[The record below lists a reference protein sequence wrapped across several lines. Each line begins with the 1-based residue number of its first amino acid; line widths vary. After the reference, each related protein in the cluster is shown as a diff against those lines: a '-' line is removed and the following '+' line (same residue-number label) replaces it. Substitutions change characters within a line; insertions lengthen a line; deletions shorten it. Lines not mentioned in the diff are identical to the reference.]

1 LISAACT
8 IGGFEDDHADGEGS
22 DEGGIDHHGNPIFDE
37 EERVYEQVTT
47 DDVSVEFT
55 VENFIGAGGRGGE
68 LAPRLVEGE
77 HANLQFHI
85 TDPDTGE
92 PLGGL
97 NPAAWVDIEAGDAEC
112 STRIQGY
119 LSGTLDSRPAI
130 DLNSYLIL
138 GMNLDNTI
146 SVLDP
151 MIDVGGMTNL
161 FSVIL
166 LRGTPQDWAM
176 AQERKR
182 LFVTLPDLDQVA
194 VVDLNAFLVE
204 ETLDMPA
211 RPERILFDRERDQVW
226 VTLGGDGGLAVID
239 ADTLEIDTVSTGS
252 ATGAIALAPD
262 DDLVV
267 IGREDGVIVL
277 DADSQR
283 VLSDTS
289 LRGTPRAAAVASD
302 SGLAYLTLPDAGLIS
317 ILDIEDGTVRARLAV
332 DPGVT
337 DIDISSD
344 GRWGVAVN
352 PEAEMAYIIEAARR
366 RITHAVPVGG
376 MPDQVSFTDAAA
388 YIHTS
393 REAAITVIPLDEID
407 PTGDVSVLTVPIGTD
422 PPGADGAAVVA
433 NSMIS
438 TPDGKALLIPNPADD
453 TVYFYTEG
461 SEAALGGFQGHT
473 LQPRAVE
480 IADRSLKE
488 PSPGVYTASIRIPA
502 GGDFVVAFLLD
513 EPSISYC
520 FQFTA
525 RAEEEAGSTP
535 TADLAIQL
543 LTSEE
548 LVAGDTSDVRFALTD
563 ESTGEQ
569 LSDLDDVFVVFVQT
583 GGNWSS
589 RAVASSTGD
598 GEYKAEFDPPS
609 AGLYS
614 LFFAV
619 PSLGI
624 GLGELAQLSL
634 QVSG

>member
-598 GEYKAEFDPPS
+598 GEYQVDFDPPS

-634 QVSG
+634 RVSG

>member
-1 LISAACT
+1 MISAACT

>member
-1 LISAACT
+1 MISAACT

-548 LVAGDTSDVRFALTD
+548 LAAGDTSDVRFALTD